1 MGALDARA
9 WQAVATAN
17 PLARLAEPDEVA
29 AMIVFL
35 LSPQAGHVTGA
46 SLPVDGGLALM

>member
-1 MGALDARA
+1 
-9 WQAVATAN
+9 
-17 PLARLAEPDEVA
+17 
-29 AMIVFL
+29 MIVFL